1 MFGKDKIAETI
12 SKNKVFRTQQ
22 AGMAALFVTLATLLS
37 TVLGLVR
44 GKVMAH
50 YFGAGLETDFYN
62 YGTTIPDSLQNI
74 LIMGVTSASFIP
86 IFAEHVA
93 NYSKEEANKLAS
105 SFLNVTLIVFSSVC
119 LLVGIFMPQ
128 ITDVW
133 LTKDI
138 PIENKTAIV
147 DITRLFL
154 LAQIAFAMSKVFSGI
169 LQTHKHF
176 TAYALALLVYN
187 PAIILGMILFHK
199 EHGIYSAAYGA
210 VAGACLVMAVNLL
223 DLRGTDYR
231 YNFSLDYKS
240 AGIKSIYSL
249 AIPNFLN
256 MALLQ
261 LVFIA
266 YSKISID
273 LAPGS
278 YSAFRYALDFENFP
292 VNIFGISFVTAI
304 FPFLAENASKK
315 NFINFNYNIQNSI
328 RQILYLTLPAGAGMA
343 VLSTEI
349 IGLILGGGRF
359 GAGEIEVTASILF
372 YYALIVPLES
382 LWYLYARA
390 FYAMKDTWTPFY
402 YRLAGTVINL
412 AISYVLAYKIGPSAF
427 SIGLLVA
434 FIIQIGLFTFGLKR
448 KVAEFDLKHAATV
461 SSKLFGC
468 TAAMV
473 ILVIL
478 CNYYLQHAAWM
489 QPYSGRMQY
498 LLRTLSGIGIGGVSY
513 IGLTVVF
520 KCADFSVLT
529 RVVERIFKKDTK

>member
-1 MFGKDKIAETI
+1 MPETNGTAENN
-12 SKNKVFRTQQ
+12 SKNKVFRSQQ
-22 AGMAALFVTLATLLS
+22 AGIAALFVTIATLLS

-44 GKVMAH
+44 DKVMAH

-62 YGTTIPDSLQNI
+62 YGYTIPDMLQNI
-74 LIMGVTSASFIP
+74 LIMGVTSSSFIP
-86 IFAEHVA
+86 VFAEYVA

-105 SFLNVTLIVFSSVC
+105 SFLNVTLIVFSAVC

-133 LTKDI
+133 LANDI
-138 PIENKTAIV
+138 PLENKTAIV

-176 TAYALALLVYN
+176 TGYALALFVYN
-187 PAIILGMILFHK
+187 PAIILGMVLFHK

-210 VAGACLVMAVNLL
+210 VIGSCLVMIVNMI
-223 DLRGTDYR
+223 DLRGTEYR
-231 YNFSLDYKS
+231 YRSALDLRS
-240 AGIKSIYSL
+240 PGIKSIYVL

-261 LVFIA
+261 IVFLA

-273 LAPGS
+273 LEEGS
-278 YSAFRYALDFENFP
+278 YSAFRYALNFENFP
-292 VNIFGISFVTAI
+292 VNIFGISFVTSI
-304 FPFLAENASKK
+304 FPFLAENVSKR
-315 NFINFNYNIQNSI
+315 NFVNFNYNIQNSI

-349 IGLILGGGRF
+349 IGLVLGGGRF
-359 GAGEIEVTASILF
+359 GPEEIKMTASILF
-372 YYALIVPLES
+372 FYAWIVPLES
-382 LWYLYARA
+382 LWYLFARA

-402 YRLAGTVINL
+402 FRLAGTVINL
-412 AISYVLAYKIGPSAF
+412 VISYILAYRIGPTAF

-434 FIIQIGLFTFGLKR
+434 FFIQIALFTFGLKR
-448 KVAEFDLKHAATV
+448 KVAEFDLKQASLISA
-461 SSKLFGC
+461 KLIGC
-468 TAAMV
+468 TVAMV
-473 ILVIL
+473 LLVVAG
-478 CNYYLQHAAWM
+478 NYYLQQAAWM
-489 QPYSGRMQY
+489 MDYSDRMKY
-498 LLRTLSGIGIGGVSY
+498 LLRTLAGIGIGGVSY
-513 IGLTVVF
+513 IGLTVIF

-529 RVVERIFKKDTK
+529 RVVARILKKDKK

>member
-1 MFGKDKIAETI
+1 MTEEKLITESNST
-12 SKNKVFRTQQ
+12 SKVFKSQQ
-22 AGMAALFVTLATLLS
+22 AGIAALFVTIATLLS

-86 IFAEHVA
+86 IFAEYVA

-105 SFLNVTLIVFSSVC
+105 NFLNVTLTAFSIIC

-133 LTKDI
+133 LSNQI
-138 PIENKTAIV
+138 PLENKIAIV

-176 TAYALALLVYN
+176 VAYALALLVYN
-187 PAIILGMILFHK
+187 PAIILGMVLFHE

-210 VAGACLVMAVNLL
+210 VIGACMVMIVNMI
-223 DLRGTDYR
+223 DLKGTEYR
-231 YNFSLDYKS
+231 YKPSFELRHNGLRN
-240 AGIKSIYSL
+240 IYVL
-249 AIPNFLN
+249 AVPNFLN

-261 LVFIA
+261 IVFIT

-273 LAPGS
+273 LQPGS

-304 FPFLAENASKK
+304 FPFLAENASKR
-315 NFINFNYNIQNSI
+315 NFVNFNYNIQNSI

-349 IGLILGGGRF
+349 IGLILGGGQF
-359 GAGEIEVTASILF
+359 GPDDIKMTASILF
-372 YYALIVPLES
+372 FYAWIVPLES
-382 LWYLYARA
+382 LWYLFARA
-390 FYAMKDTWTPFY
+390 FYAMKDTWAPFY
-402 YRLAGTVINL
+402 FRLAGTVINL
-412 AISYVLAYKIGPSAF
+412 TISYILAYRIGPSAF

-434 FIIQIGLFTFGLKR
+434 FFIQIALFTFGLKR
-448 KVAEFDLKHAATV
+448 KVPEFDLKQAALI
-461 SSKLFGC
+461 SGKLLVC
-468 TAAMV
+468 TAAMAV
-473 ILVIL
+473 LVMIG
-478 CNYYLQHAAWM
+478 NYYLQQASWM
-489 QPYSGRMQY
+489 LSYSDRMQY
-498 LLRTLSGIGIGGVSY
+498 LLRTMIGIGIGGVSY
-513 IGLTVVF
+513 IGLTVIF
-520 KCADFSVLT
+520 KCADFSVLS
-529 RVVERIFKKDTK
+529 RVVNRILKKDVK